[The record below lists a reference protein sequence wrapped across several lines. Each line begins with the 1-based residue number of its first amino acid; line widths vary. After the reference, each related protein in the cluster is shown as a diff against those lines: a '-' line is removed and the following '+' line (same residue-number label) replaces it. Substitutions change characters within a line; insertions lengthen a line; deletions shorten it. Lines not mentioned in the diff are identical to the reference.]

1 MTRFDKQ
8 RFAQRLSETSLQRII
23 SEYEPN
29 TLQDNDEIFQ
39 LKSIVENLNEVDKRV
54 LILYADLHSLRN
66 VAKVLDTTVYFVDSK
81 LRDIRKKIN
90 NKLNR

>member
-1 MTRFDKQ
+1 MTRFDKE
-8 RFAQRLSETSLQRII
+8 RFTQRLSETSLQRII
-23 SEYEPN
+23 NEYTPDTFQDDDN
-29 TLQDNDEIFQ
+29 TFQ
-39 LKSIVENLNEVDKRV
+39 LKTIVENLNEVDKRV

-90 NKLNR
+90 NKLK

>member
-1 MTRFDKQ
+1 MTRFDKDK
-8 RFAQRLSETSLQRII
+8 FTQRLSETSLQRII
-23 SEYEPN
+23 EEYQPN
-29 TLQDNDEIFQ
+29 VLQDDDTTFQ
-39 LKSIVENLNEVDKRV
+39 LKSVIQNLNEIDKRV

-90 NKLNR
+90 NKLK

>member
-1 MTRFDKQ
+1 MTRFNKEH
-8 RFAQRLSETSLQRII
+8 FAQRLSETSLQRII
-23 SEYEPN
+23 EEYEPN
-29 TLQDNDEIFQ
+29 VLQDDDKSFQ

-66 VAKVLDTTVYFVDSK
+66 VAKVLDTTVYFVVSK

-90 NKLNR
+90 NKLK

>member
-1 MTRFDKQ
+1 MTRFDKDK
-8 RFAQRLSETSLQRII
+8 FTQRLSETSLQKII
-23 SEYEPN
+23 EEYEPN
-29 TLQDNDEIFQ
+29 TFQDDDNSFQ
-39 LKSIVENLNEVDKRV
+39 LKTVIQNLNEIDKRV

-90 NKLNR
+90 NKLK

>member
-1 MTRFDKQ
+1 MVRFNKE
-8 RFAQRLSETSLQRII
+8 RFTQRLSETSLQRII
-23 SEYEPN
+23 EEYQPD
-29 TLQDNDEIFQ
+29 TFQDDDKSFQ
-39 LKSIVENLNEVDKRV
+39 LKSVIQNLNEIDKRV

-90 NKLNR
+90 NKLK